1 MAEEVYQEQQPSMDV
16 NLRLRDLE
24 EKNTLLR
31 DRVLLLSQSLI
42 EEKDKNFKVMQETK
56 STLIKMREEL
66 NRLKELMQRMAEQ
79 ITSMARKEELMI
91 LQRQFDLLRK
101 AS

>member
-1 MAEEVYQEQQPSMDV
+1 MTEEVYQEQQPSMDI

-24 EKNTLLR
+24 EKNSLLR
-31 DRVLLLSQSLI
+31 DRVMLLSQSLI
-42 EEKDKNFKVMQETK
+42 EEKDKNFKVMQEMK
-56 STLIKMREEL
+56 STLIKTREEV

-101 AS
+101 VS

>member
-16 NLRLRDLE
+16 SLRLRDLE
-24 EKNTLLR
+24 EKNSLLR
-31 DRVLLLSQSLI
+31 DRVMLLSQSLI
-42 EEKDKNFKVMQETK
+42 EEKDKNFKAMQEMK
-56 STLIKMREEL
+56 STLIKTKEEV

-91 LQRQFDLLRK
+91 LQRQFDILRK
-101 AS
+101 T